1 MRHLTLLVVLVLAAC
16 GPARDAAGTSPTAA
30 TRTAEPT
37 ASPARSAAASVA
49 ASASPAPAARLDD
62 PPVTVAPSFPVIAS
76 LALRPAPADEA
87 ATTAVRFG
95 IERYLELLNSFRDSG
110 ASDPA
115 QLGAIGGR
123 FRDAVTAGMK
133 GSAAPGVKRKFAL
146 RSFRID
152 RFLAKPWETTA
163 VVEVTATILDR
174 DVAGAAPDQVETGR
188 LRLTGDRPFVVDGW
202 DDATNGWFNGADTVA
217 ADDVRRSVGGAV
229 GFLLRLESWL
239 PGSPVETAYGSGGE
253 TPYLR
258 ARHAYLNAL
267 DRATLAS
274 RTFADVGATIE
285 KYETFGE
292 IRDGLATVR
301 LAGTVVTTD
310 PAGRE
315 ARRPFARRIVVLFGN
330 WMPEVVD
337 EELDGRWLSGGDL
350 ALAVRDHN
358 FA

>member
-1 MRHLTLLVVLVLAAC
+1 MRRVMLLLALGLAC
-16 GPARDAAGTSPTAA
+16 VPARDAAGIPSTTPTAPPEPTPTAA
-30 TRTAEPT
+30 ASAAP
-37 ASPARSAAASVA
+37 SPAQS
-49 ASASPAPAARLDD
+49 PAARLDD
-62 PPVTVAPSFPVIAS
+62 PLVTVAPSFPSAAS
-76 LALRPAPADEA
+76 LTLRSLPADDA
-87 ATTAVRFG
+87 AKTSVRFG
-95 IERYLELLNSFRDSG
+95 IERYLAILNAFRDSG

-133 GSAAPGVKRKFAL
+133 ASATQSVKRKFAL
-146 RSFRID
+146 QSFRID
-152 RFLAKPWETTA
+152 RFLAKPWGTTA
-163 VVEVTATILDR
+163 VVEVTATILDQ

-202 DDATNGWFNGADTVA
+202 DDASGRWFNGPDVVA
-217 ADDVRRSVGGAV
+217 PAEVRHSVGAAI
-229 GFLLRLESWL
+229 GFLLRLESWI

-267 DRATLAS
+267 DRATLTS
-274 RTFADVGATIE
+274 RTFADVSAAIE
-285 KYETFGE
+285 KYETFAE

-301 LAGTVVTTD
+301 VVGTVVTND
-310 PAGRE
+310 AAGHQTRQ
-315 ARRPFARRIVVLFGN
+315 PFVRRIVVLFGN

-337 EELDGRWLSGGDL
+337 EEVDGHWMSGGDL
-350 ALAVRDHN
+350 ALALRDRN